1 MSRDSGEKMT
11 DDELAE
17 HLSTLLGDGLD
28 ATAAGGPLDEDAVA
42 DMLDRRLPAMID
54 ADVFINSVVGLEAC
68 RLYDEMATQSSAA
81 IPSTE

>member
-28 ATAAGGPLDEDAVA
+28 ATAAGGPLDEDAAA
-42 DMLDRRLPAMID
+42 DLLERRLPAMID

-68 RLYDEMATQSSAA
+68 RPYDEMATQSSAA